1 MARATRSR
9 RQVVRS
15 VHREEVAGIA
25 LGGTLAL
32 FVSLGLA
39 GQLASLVAGRGW
51 PSWRG
56 HGIHPVLDVLGHPGD
71 PMGTWPGLP
80 AAPTD
85 PPSAALYWL
94 VFAVVIAVLGAAVWM
109 VVRVVAGAGSAPGFA
124 SRRDV
129 TQRLGSKALVRQAP
143 RLRPRLTATTPQ
155 PGQRL
160 EPTQV
165 GTWRGRDVHT
175 GVDCYSS
182 IRQSTYVVGP
192 SESGKTS
199 CVVIPEALDHDG
211 PLLAPSSR
219 AEVIAA
225 TWKARAERGK
235 VLLFDPL
242 QQVAALPLLRWD
254 PVRDCAD
261 PTVAMRRAQALM
273 SSVDMSGVE
282 NGNAWKSRGQAILRN
297 LLHAAAVSGGDI
309 RTVLRWSFD
318 QTSHEPV
325 AALQRS
331 VLAPTEWVNQQHQ
344 VINTPERQR
353 AGYYMPIEGAM
364 DPFMHPAVLHT
375 CTPSAGEHFDT
386 MSFFFDDHGQS
397 TVYLLA
403 QRAQAVGV
411 LDLLS
416 ALMEDVLHH
425 ARDLAQF
432 SDNNRI
438 DPPLKLLVDEAPN
451 TATLT
456 QLPDLISDGGG
467 RGIPTTMVVQDRAQ
481 AIDRWGPHAAQS
493 MWGAATLRMVLPG
506 VAGQD
511 EMREIAAYFE
521 DFDEEIPSF
530 TRYPSSGIS
539 EQRSLRTRPALSP
552 AEVRSLPRSHAL
564 LIAAG
569 GLRPV
574 LTELTPYYQRPDAA
588 STAAAEREFYT
599 ALNEG
604 RMLT

>member
-1 MARATRSR
+1 MSSSPRSR
-9 RQVVRS
+9 RTLVRT
-15 VHREEVAGIA
+15 VHNEKVGGIA
-25 LGGTLAL
+25 LGATLAL

-39 GQLASLVAGRGW
+39 GQLAALVTGRGW
-51 PSWRG
+51 PSWHG
-56 HGIHPVLDVLGHPGD
+56 HGIQPVFDVLAHPGD
-71 PMGTWPGLP
+71 PMRTWPGLP
-80 AAPTD
+80 TD
-85 PPSAALYWL
+85 PPSSPSSPSGAVYWL
-94 VFAVVIAVLGAAVWM
+94 IFAVLAAAFAAAGG
-109 VVRVVAGAGSAPGFA
+109 VVARLVLAARPTPGFA
-124 SRRDV
+124 SRREV
-129 TQRLGSKALVRQAP
+129 AQRLGAQALVEQAP
-143 RLRPRLTATTPQ
+143 RLRPRLAATTPR
-155 PGQRL
+155 PAPVR
-160 EPTQV
+160 V

-182 IRQSTYVVGP
+182 VRQSTYILGP

-199 CVVIPEALDHDG
+199 AVVIPEALDHDG

-219 AEVIAA
+219 ADVIAA
-225 TWKARAERGK
+225 TWKARRERGK
-235 VLLFDPL
+235 VRLFDPL
-242 QQVAALPLLRWD
+242 QQAAALPLLRWD
-254 PVRDCAD
+254 PVRGCAD
-261 PTVAMRRAQALM
+261 PTVALRRAQALM

-282 NGNAWKSRGQAILRN
+282 NGNAWKGRGQAILRN

-318 QTSHEPV
+318 QTSHEPI
-325 AALQRS
+325 AALRRS
-331 VLAPTEWVNQQHQ
+331 VLAPPQWVDQQHQ

-353 AGYYMPIEGAM
+353 AGYYMPVEGAM

-375 CTPSAGEHFDT
+375 CTPTPNEHFDT
-386 MSFFFDDHGQS
+386 MSFFFDAAGQS

-403 QRAQAVGV
+403 QRGQAVGV
-411 LDLLS
+411 LDLLA

-425 ARDLAQF
+425 ARDLGQF
-432 SDNNRI
+432 SDNNRL

-481 AIDRWGPHAAQS
+481 AMDRWGPHAAQS
-493 MWGAATLRMVLPG
+493 MWGAATMRMVLPG
-506 VAGQD
+506 VAGHD
-511 EMREIAAYFE
+511 EIREIAAYFE
-521 DFDEEIPSF
+521 DYDEEIPSF
-530 TRYPSSGIS
+530 TRHPASGVS
-539 EQRSLRTRPALSP
+539 EQRSLRARAALSP
-552 AEVRSLPRSHAL
+552 AEVRSMPSYHAL

-588 STAAAEREFYT
+588 STAAAEREFYA

-604 RMLT
+604 RILT

>member
-1 MARATRSR
+1 MATSPRSRRSR
-9 RQVVRS
+9 RQVVRAL
-15 VHREEVAGIA
+15 HREEAAGIA
-25 LGGTLAL
+25 LGATLAL
-32 FVSLGLA
+32 FISLGLA
-39 GQLASLVAGRGW
+39 GQLASLVTGQGW

-56 HGIHPVLDVLGHPGD
+56 HGIQPVLDVLAHPGD
-71 PMGTWPGLP
+71 PMRTWPGLP
-80 AAPTD
+80 TD
-85 PPSAALYWL
+85 PPSSPSSPVYWL
-94 VFAVVIAVLGAAVWM
+94 VFAGLVTALTAAAWVLVRLLLGA
-109 VVRVVAGAGSAPGFA
+109 RSAPGFA
-124 SRRDV
+124 ARRDV
-129 TQRLGSKALVRQAP
+129 AKRLGAQALVQQAP
-143 RLRPRLTATTPQ
+143 RLRPRLVTSTPRPTAVQ
-155 PGQRL
+155 I
-160 EPTQV
+160 

-182 IRQSTYVVGP
+182 VRQSTYVLGP

-199 CVVIPEALDHDG
+199 AVVIPEALDHDG

-225 TWKARAERGK
+225 TWKARRERGN

-242 QQVAALPLLRWD
+242 QQAAALPLLRWD
-254 PVRDCAD
+254 PVQDCAD

-297 LLHAAAVSGGDI
+297 LLHAAAVSSGDI

-325 AALQRS
+325 AALRRS
-331 VLAPTEWVNQQHQ
+331 TLVPPQWVDQQHQ

-353 AGYYMPIEGAM
+353 AGYYMPVEGAM

-375 CTPSAGEHFDT
+375 CTPSVDEHFDT
-386 MSFFFDDHGQS
+386 MSFFFDSSGQS

-403 QRAQAVGV
+403 QRGQAVGV
-411 LDLLS
+411 LDLLA

-425 ARDLAQF
+425 ARDLGQF

-481 AIDRWGPHAAQS
+481 AIDRWGLHSAQS

-530 TRYPSSGIS
+530 TRYPASGVS
-539 EQRSLRTRPALSP
+539 EQRSLRTRTGMSP
-552 AEVRSLPRSHAL
+552 AEVRSLPNYHAL

-574 LTELTPYYQRPDAA
+574 MTELTPYYQRADAA
-588 STAAAEREFYT
+588 STAAAEREFYA

-604 RMLT
+604 RILT